1 MSKNGRRILLDALEG
16 KRTERIPTMLFTCG
30 FEYTYKVAGMESWEL
45 SCGGTE
51 EWMKAYRSLIDR
63 HHPDSIMFDG
73 VREACGPARL
83 VGQDDDTW
91 TVYDSCSRSNRVL
104 SRLSGHDTSDG
115 LGWLKDVSSVEE
127 ARSRIPLHRLSP
139 NYLQSLRRMVDYA
152 GEDTLV
158 MPSCYNPS
166 YWDACSALGFERAME
181 SMLLEPELFIGVV
194 EHYQS
199 SERAR
204 YVQLKEAGAEAI
216 FVSDAWNSSELI
228 SPDMFRKFALPCHRF
243 TVDAIHAAGMK
254 AILWNE
260 GDVRPLLDDE
270 AGVPIDAF
278 GVEQARKGIDIS
290 MKDLRRAFG
299 DKRCLL
305 GNLDSETLLI
315 DGDKRAIEK
324 EIRRIIEDAG
334 PGLPFIMTTGAPIP
348 SNVDMETVDAIF
360 EIMGRI

>member
-1 MSKNGRRILLDALEG
+1 MLDALDG
-16 KRTERIPTMLFTCG
+16 RRTERIPTMLFTCQVD
-30 FEYTYKVAGMESWEL
+30 YTYKVAGMEMWEL

-73 VREACGPARL
+73 VRHACGPARL
-83 VGQDDDTW
+83 IGQDADTW
-91 TVYDSCSRSNRVL
+91 TVYDSCSRSERVL
-104 SRLSGHDTSDG
+104 SKLSGFGKDIG
-115 LGWLKDVSSVEE
+115 LGWMKDVTTIEE
-127 ARSRIPLHRLSP
+127 ARSRIKPDDRVQP
-139 NYLQSLRRMVDYA
+139 NGLQSLRRLIDYA

-158 MPSCYNPS
+158 IPSCYTPA
-166 YWDACSALGFERAME
+166 YWHTCSALGFERAME
-181 SMLLEPELFIGVV
+181 SMLTEPELFIQIC
-194 EHYQS
+194 EQYQTF
-199 SERAR
+199 EREQ
-204 YVQLKEAGAEAI
+204 YKQLKEAGAEAI

-243 TVDAIHAAGMK
+243 TVDAIQAAGMK

-270 AGVPIDAF
+270 ASVPMDAF
-278 GVEQARKGIDIS
+278 GVEQARKGIDIDL
-290 MKDLRRAFG
+290 KDLRRAFG
-299 DKRCLL
+299 DKRCIL
-305 GNLDSETLLI
+305 GNLDSEMLLI
-315 DGDKRAIEK
+315 EGDKKNIEK
-324 EIRRIIEDAG
+324 EIHRIIEDAG